1 MEYKI
6 NEFNITDN
14 KYTDLKGLITCF
26 ESSIPLSKISICN
39 FGPNLMHIRSTE
51 EKYPKTKEDRKILKE
66 QVNLILSSLDSREKN
81 DENNFC
87 FSMSNNINK
96 IYLKRFLKQL
106 NSNLHKNKNK
116 ENEQEKKDV
125 KELMNFFRFISFFTC
140 IKDEYGDE
148 IPLTDYC
155 FSVSIDK
162 SIKYNKLNLIQ
173 FNYEYILHNIINKA
187 NEENRMNSKNNIHF
201 FYMLLYNL
209 SFNDIASYIL
219 CEETKDYFSIFSEGE
234 NLDDLAKRYFF
245 INQFKILKNDESS
258 KLMAIDEK
266 YNNMENIRYNISAIK
281 NEFEFYFKLYQEYL
295 KIKKEMDI
303 SNEEEKKIFGNYFAI
318 LLLSEFDFRHDSLF
332 NDIIKKNYRELKQD
346 NDNKSLSNIF
356 NQLRSILLSDIR
368 FSSIGSSN
376 KKKKVTSLLNKLA
389 FCLSISEDKLFYL
402 LLTENTNN
410 NSSKES
416 IISSEFSL
424 QKNIIYFMNLLYLK
438 SIYSILDSFTIY
450 TKKQKLIIIH

>member
-140 IKDEYGDE
+140 IKDEYVDE

-162 SIKYNKLNLIQ
+162 SIKY
-173 FNYEYILHNIINKA
+173 
-187 NEENRMNSKNNIHF
+187 
-201 FYMLLYNL
+201 YN
-209 SFNDIASYIL
+209 
-219 CEETKDYFSIFSEGE
+219 
-234 NLDDLAKRYFF
+234 
-245 INQFKILKNDESS
+245 
-258 KLMAIDEK
+258 
-266 YNNMENIRYNISAIK
+266 
-281 NEFEFYFKLYQEYL
+281 
-295 KIKKEMDI
+295 
-303 SNEEEKKIFGNYFAI
+303 
-318 LLLSEFDFRHDSLF
+318 
-332 NDIIKKNYRELKQD
+332 
-346 NDNKSLSNIF
+346 
-356 NQLRSILLSDIR
+356 
-368 FSSIGSSN
+368 
-376 KKKKVTSLLNKLA
+376 
-389 FCLSISEDKLFYL
+389 
-402 LLTENTNN
+402 
-410 NSSKES
+410 
-416 IISSEFSL
+416 
-424 QKNIIYFMNLLYLK
+424 
-438 SIYSILDSFTIY
+438 
-450 TKKQKLIIIH
+450 